1 MTERVLRRALASLL
15 CAAVLA
21 GSGVI
26 TGNRT
31 ALAAENPTA
40 LAADGATAPAAD
52 STAVPAAYP
61 ASRLTRFIVGIDR
74 HADFNIISL
83 TNPNRVVVEL
93 DDVQLQLPPH
103 PENGPVGLVSG
114 FHGGKSGAGK
124 SRIVINVTEPVVV
137 TATKIEPVGKTYHLN
152 VEIAPIAGPEPDRKL
167 ANAPFDPPSGLGAS
181 GLQPPMPQ
189 HAESRQALAKRRAK
203 PVIVLDPGHGGHDSG
218 AMKNGAVEKDVVLE
232 FAQTL
237 RKKLEA
243 SGRYTVLMT
252 RDKDEFIELTERR
265 DFAERHNASLFIAI
279 HADYAQ
285 SSASG
290 ATIYSL
296 RPSVASKLKQSAIKT
311 AGNVDLT
318 EKNVATVDKADRNVV
333 ENWLS
338 DLAQQ
343 DAEVTTVR
351 SDLFSRSV
359 IRFMGSKTSFRAKPH
374 RTAAFK
380 VLKTHLVPSVLIE
393 LAYVTNKADAA
404 RLKSESWR
412 NEVSGGIANAID
424 SYFSNNAARLPI
436 FAGLE

>member
-1 MTERVLRRALASLL
+1 MGPTTERVLRHTFTSLF

-21 GSGVI
+21 ISGLITGSGS
-26 TGNRT
+26 
-31 ALAAENPTA
+31 A
-40 LAADGATAPAAD
+40 LAADAAAAAANAPA
-52 STAVPAAYP
+52 TK
-61 ASRLTRFIVGIDR
+61 LTRFIVGIDR
-74 HADFNIISL
+74 HADFNIMSL

-93 DDVQLQLPPH
+93 DDVQLQLPPQ
-103 PENGPVGLVSG
+103 PDKGPIGLVSS

-137 TATKIEPVGKTYHLN
+137 TSTKIEPVGNSYHLN
-152 VEIAPIAGPEPDRKL
+152 VEIAPISGPAPERKL
-167 ANAPFDPPSGLGAS
+167 ANAPFDPPSALGAS
-181 GLQPPMPQ
+181 GVQPPMPQ
-189 HAESRQALAKRRAK
+189 HAETRQALAMRRAK
-203 PVIVLDPGHGGHDSG
+203 PMIVLDPGHGGHDSG

-243 SGRYTVLMT
+243 SGRYNVLMT
-252 RDKDEFIELTERR
+252 RDKDEFIELSERR
-265 DFAERHNASLFIAI
+265 EFAERHNASLFIAI

-296 RPSVASKLKQSAIKT
+296 RPSVADGLKRSAIKT
-311 AGNVDLT
+311 AGNVDLK
-318 EKNVATVDKADRNVV
+318 EKNVATVDKGDRNVV

-359 IRFMGSKTSFRAKPH
+359 IQFMGSKTSFRAKPH

-412 NEVSGGIANAID
+412 NEVSGGIATAVDN
-424 SYFSNNAARLPI
+424 YFSNNAARLPI
-436 FAGLE
+436 FAGLD